1 MHTFI
6 AYIDESGD
14 DGLRRFRTP
23 GGGGGASNWLIL
35 SACVVRAS
43 RRLSLVNWRDEIK
56 EVTGKRSPG
65 RSVHFADFNHG
76 QKRAAC
82 GVIATKNLRFTSVI
96 CHKPSLDGATFTIKN
111 QLYFYLCR
119 YLVERVSWLCR
130 DARPSVKEGDGR
142 AKIVFSRRGGMS
154 YPDFQEYLDR
164 LRKSGDGSTVHWPI
178 IDIHNIE
185 AKDHS
190 RDAGLQL
197 ADCGAS
203 AVASAF
209 EPDPYGNVEG
219 QYLQAIRRQIYHRNN
234 NYLSYGMKLHP
245 PKNQVQLTDQQASI
259 LREFM

>member
-1 MHTFI
+1 MHSFI

-14 DGLRRFRTP
+14 DGLQRFREP
-23 GGGGGASNWLIL
+23 GGGGGGSNWLVL

-43 RRLSLVNWRDEIK
+43 RKLSLVGWRDEIK
-56 EVTGKRSPG
+56 QSTGKRSPG
-65 RSVHFADFNHG
+65 RSIHFADFNHG

-96 CHKPSLDGATFTIKN
+96 CHKPALDAATFTTKN

-119 YLVERVSWLCR
+119 YLIERVSWLCR

-142 AKIVFSRRGGMS
+142 VKIVFSRRGGMS
-154 YPDFQEYLDR
+154 YLDFQEYMR
-164 LRKSGDGSTVHWPI
+164 LLRDGGGSNTVHWPI
-178 IDIHNIE
+178 IDIPNIE

-190 RDAGLQL
+190 GDAGLQL

-203 AVASAF
+203 ATASAF

-219 QYLQAIRRQIYHRNN
+219 QYLQAIRPQVYQRGSNF
-234 NYLSYGMKLHP
+234 LSYGMKFHP
-245 PKNQVQLTDQQASI
+245 PINQIELTDQQAII
-259 LREFM
+259 LRGFR